1 MGGTHSISVLA
12 TGGTNEKPQKATANI
27 TYLAP
32 SSAPKFGTPGAANV
46 LTSSALLL
54 GEIEQS
60 GSASNTV
67 DFVWDTS
74 DKGTSNLS
82 DWNGSALAVGNGKE
96 GFYGKQI
103 SDLSINTT
111 YYYRNRVNMNLGP
124 LDIASDLKVW
134 LDASDLTSV
143 PNPWVDK
150 SGSGNSPEKKGSG
163 HTITTAAQNG
173 LNVLTFNTANQDFY
187 EKTSSTITDDDQTWL
202 FLVKP
207 LSSQTLHGNASAI
220 FALGGGSYVL
230 RFSSGN
236 SGYYRGRPL
245 IYWAK
250 WLAPQHSLVNP
261 YSWRFK
267 HEQRRGVELNW
278 ASSYRKYHPTLHEW
292 NHRKFRNSVLLCL
305 G

>member
-1 MGGTHSISVLA
+1 MKSPKKPLPILPTSPLVAPPSLVHRVRPMCLHHLPCSLGRLSSPGQLPIQSILYGIPA
-12 TGGTNEKPQKATANI
+12 TR
-27 TYLAP
+27 AP
-32 SSAPKFGTPGAANV
+32 PT
-46 LTSSALLL
+46 
-54 GEIEQS
+54 I
-60 GSASNTV
+60 
-67 DFVWDTS
+67 
-74 DKGTSNLS
+74 S

-96 GFYGKQI
+96 GFYGKQATG
-103 SDLSINTT
+103 LSINTT

-207 LSSQTLHGNASAI
+207 LSSQTLNGNASAI
-220 FALGGGSYVL
+220 FALGGGSYDYCASVPVIL
-230 RFSSGN
+230 G
-236 SGYYRGRPL
+236 
-245 IYWAK
+245 IT
-250 WLAPQHSLVNP
+250 
-261 YSWRFK
+261 
-267 HEQRRGVELNW
+267 EEEL
-278 ASSYRKYHPTLHEW
+278 
-292 NHRKFRNSVLLCL
+292 
-305 G
+305 